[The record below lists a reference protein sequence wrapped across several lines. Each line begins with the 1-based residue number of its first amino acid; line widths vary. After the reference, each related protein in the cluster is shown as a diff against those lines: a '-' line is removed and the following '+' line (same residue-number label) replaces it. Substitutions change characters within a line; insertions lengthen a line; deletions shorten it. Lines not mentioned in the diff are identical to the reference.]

1 MHLFSF
7 FLKKGQ
13 LPKKLP
19 LYTLLY
25 MAIDEFSA
33 TALFCYYA
41 LMMPSSTKIFFKIST
56 AFSTCSLV

>member
-25 MAIDEFSA
+25 MTIDDFSA
-33 TALFCYYA
+33 TALFCHYA

>member
-1 MHLFSF
+1 MHLFRF
-7 FLKKGQ
+7 FLKKGK
-13 LPKKLP
+13 LPKKFP

-25 MAIDEFSA
+25 IAIDDFSA

-41 LMMPSSTKIFFKIST
+41 LMIPSSTKIFFKIST